1 MSKDYEAIE
10 KQFADD
16 ERFFK
21 QKYEEI
27 RGIYAR
33 LLVSSE
39 DLEALPQFSE
49 CHSLYLDILKD
60 ISESSKVESVL
71 SEASRTFC
79 VTLEAKRRER
89 VLCNDVLNHIEKQ
102 AALARE
108 RRMMSQEELHSRM
121 HVQLEVENTIGILR
135 RAIKD
140 TRQEIKAILINKSK
154 HSSKVENALMTQQD
168 TASRLKMKINE
179 MKRLKKESEMKG
191 YELDKEYRWLQEQI
205 ETLTAVLENEIKK
218 LTDIKE
224 NENDIKQRLEHCRK
238 EFEEQK
244 LEYEENQRKS
254 QKFSRDIGNLSF
266 QLKSNTQLIK
276 VEEEAINALNSK
288 HQENLREIAAIKK
301 KLNKLKNQYV
311 CELFLMRKY
320 FNKIKIYQL
329 IRRTKRQFKKDHE
342 GYLERYEEEI
352 KHKFEL
358 IFGVIEDGREKHKQG
373 PANPPL
379 NSKKNKKRSR
389 STKTNQENRGKTEIL
404 PLKKILEVEEEKYSE
419 VVAETKESQPKIDIS
434 AIDNKSVYP
443 LFTEV
448 KGEISKPSQIRR
460 RNQVHDLDRV
470 YLH

>member
-1 MSKDYEAIE
+1 MQD
-10 KQFADD
+10 Q
-16 ERFFK
+16 
-21 QKYEEI
+21 
-27 RGIYAR
+27 
-33 LLVSSE
+33 
-39 DLEALPQFSE
+39 
-49 CHSLYLDILKD
+49 
-60 ISESSKVESVL
+60 VE
-71 SEASRTFC
+71 
-79 VTLEAKRRER
+79 
-89 VLCNDVLNHIEKQ
+89 
-102 AALARE
+102 
-108 RRMMSQEELHSRM
+108 
-121 HVQLEVENTIGILR
+121 
-135 RAIKD
+135 
-140 TRQEIKAILINKSK
+140 
-154 HSSKVENALMTQQD
+154 TQ
-168 TASRLKMKINE
+168 R
-179 MKRLKKESEMKG
+179 
-191 YELDKEYRWLQEQI
+191 
-205 ETLTAVLENEIKK
+205 AVLKNEIKK
-218 LTDIKE
+218 LADTVE
-224 NENDIKQRLEHCRK
+224 NQNYIKQKLEYCKK
-238 EFEEQK
+238 EFEEKK
-244 LEYEENQRKS
+244 LEYEENERKS
-254 QKFSRDIGNLSF
+254 AKLSRLLGNLAF
-266 QLKSNTQLIK
+266 HLESNTQLIK
-276 VEEEAINALNSK
+276 VEEEAISALDSK

-301 KLNKLKNQYV
+301 KINKLQNQYI
-311 CELFLMRKY
+311 CDAFLMRKY